1 MVKRGIVNG
10 GELLTIIKR
19 ILSKVIM
26 KQFKEKLINN
36 QEKVSGDL
44 TVVQQLAVLIRM
56 LDIHLCKD

>member
-10 GELLTIIKR
+10 GELLIIIKR
-19 ILSKVIM
+19 ILLKVIM

>member
-36 QEKVSGDL
+36 QEKVNGDL
-44 TVVQQLAVLIRM
+44 TVVQQLVVLIRM
-56 LDIHLCKD
+56 LDIHLCKG

>member
-10 GELLTIIKR
+10 GELLIIIKR

-36 QEKVSGDL
+36 QEKVNGDL
-44 TVVQQLAVLIRM
+44 TVVQQLVVLIRM
-56 LDIHLCKD
+56 LDIHLCKG